1 MLQLIEVQK
10 CDRHHHNVRAGAP
23 LLPKHWWHI
32 HAIRAFPSNARM
44 SAMSNPKHDSADN
57 NFGDL
62 CHSEELS
69 APLWIVGLF
78 LFFQSPANS
87 SGPSRFKLQPM
98 ELAVSW
104 RPLSYS
110 HASKKRNT
118 SPPSGPRKNVSV
130 LMCEAGEPTV
140 AKDYMGRSGILW
152 SRKAMS
158 YMVATDFADPKLSAA
173 RSVSAFQGREKEH
186 LIKSLLLLPK
196 ENSSPLADVK
206 NVIEKL
212 VMMSTKKEQ
221 NNGSCYSVDQLLQQL
236 ESAVADWLQGN
247 HSEDEILGGNL
258 MELLKRPSFVHP
270 LEEVRCLLRVCAHL
284 LCDFHKN

>member
-1 MLQLIEVQK
+1 
-10 CDRHHHNVRAGAP
+10 
-23 LLPKHWWHI
+23 
-32 HAIRAFPSNARM
+32 M
-44 SAMSNPKHDSADN
+44 STMSNPKHDSADK

-69 APLWIVGLF
+69 APLWVVGLF

-87 SGPSRFKLQPM
+87 SGASRFKFQPM

-110 HASKKRNT
+110 HASKKRGT
-118 SPPSGPRKNVSV
+118 SPPAGPRKNVSV

-152 SRKAMS
+152 SRKAKS

-173 RSVSAFQGREKEH
+173 RTVSAFEGRENEH
-186 LIKSLLLLPK
+186 MIKSLLLLPK
-196 ENSSPLADVK
+196 GDSSPLEDVK

-212 VMMSTKKEQ
+212 VGMSMKKDQ

-236 ESAVADWLQGN
+236 ESAVLNWLQKN
-247 HSEDEILGGNL
+247 NSEDEILDGNL

-270 LEEVRCLLRVCAHL
+270 LEEVRCLLRVFAHL